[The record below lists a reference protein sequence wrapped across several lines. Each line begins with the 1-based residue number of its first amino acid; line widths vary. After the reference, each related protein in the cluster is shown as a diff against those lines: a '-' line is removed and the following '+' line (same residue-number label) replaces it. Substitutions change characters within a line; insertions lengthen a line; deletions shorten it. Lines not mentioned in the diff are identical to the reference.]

1 MALLAVDFFQLTIP
15 LYLKK
20 AVDLLQNGT
29 ATSQGLLRLGGFL
42 LLTGACI
49 LAFRFIWQVLI
60 LGFSRRMEADLRSR
74 LFSHVLSMD
83 RAFFDQHPPGEIMA
97 HASNDLS
104 AVQMACGMGMVAA
117 VDAVVMSAAALAG
130 CWDGPIA
137 GSPAPAS

>member
-1 MALLAVDFFQLTIP
+1 IP

-20 AVDLLQNGT
+20 AVDLLQDGT

-60 LGFSRRMEADLRSR
+60 LGFSRRMEADLRGR

-117 VDAVVMSAAALAG
+117 VDAVVMSAAALVLMVSL
-130 CWDGPIA
+130 
-137 GSPAPAS
+137 SPFLTLLAVLPLPLLGISA